1 MNISKIII
9 FFLFLPYI
17 CINSTTVH
25 NCKKL
30 WGVANKINGI
40 TLSNMNLYICIDDPY
55 NLYDNNDQFTSSI
68 ELIEN
73 TDGSESESVTTTL
86 SPLSSINQKNKSNI
100 SNVSHI
106 NITNI
111 TNITNIL
118 TSSPTTTTIPPIP
131 TTTYLRAS
139 NVTSTTISP
148 TTFSPS
154 STTTTLNPNQNIP
167 DNQNNNDIITVIK
180 NVTINTTTL
189 TFQNDISNLSSSNLE
204 TTEDNSPII
213 IILTVFGSLL
223 VIMCCGGATWYWKKK
238 MKIRDNDV
246 PETPQPLYNK
256 NQPQKLNTKFN
267 VKPNTRNNRRIKP
280 KICKSPPII
289 MSKSPSN
296 KKVPRKTLQKKEFKP
311 EKIPTYDVKLSQNI
325 PRDLTPKTK
334 DALQGNNGED
344 WYKDTFSSELGLE
357 PPRGAPPPL
366 INSNFA
372 PPSVPKRNLNLKS
385 SVRKVGIANGIQ
397 KQVTKF
403 NNNY

>member
-9 FFLFLPYI
+9 FLLFLPYI
-17 CINSTTVH
+17 YINSTTVH

-55 NLYDNNDQFTSSI
+55 NLYDNNDQFSSSI

-73 TDGSESESVTTTL
+73 SAGSESEPVTTTL
-86 SPLSSINQKNKSNI
+86 SPLSPINQKNISNI
-100 SNVSHI
+100 SHI

-111 TNITNIL
+111 TNISNIS

-131 TTTYLRAS
+131 TTTYLRTNS
-139 NVTSTTISP
+139 VTSTTISP
-148 TTFSPS
+148 TTFSPN
-154 STTTTLNPNQNIP
+154 STTTTQIPNQNIP
-167 DNQNNNDIITVIK
+167 DNPNNNDIITVIK
-180 NVTINTTTL
+180 NVTLNTTTF
-189 TFQNDISNLSSSNLE
+189 TFQNDISNPSSSNLE

-213 IILTVFGSLL
+213 ITLTVFGSLL

-238 MKIRDNDV
+238 MKIRDNDMA
-246 PETPQPLYNK
+246 ETPQPLYNK
-256 NQPQKLNTKFN
+256 NQPQKLNTKFD

-280 KICKSPPII
+280 RISKSPPII
-289 MSKSPSN
+289 MSKSSSY
-296 KKVPRKTLQKKEFKP
+296 KEVPRKTLQKKEFKP

-366 INSNFA
+366 INGHFA
-372 PPSVPKRNLNLKS
+372 PPPVPKRNLILKS
-385 SVRKVGIANGIQ
+385 GVRKVGIANGIQ

-403 NNNY
+403 NTNH